1 MQYLLTGFDV
11 TDAAASPQL
20 KRNSKVLSFFN
31 DSEDVLE
38 GIGDGA
44 RPDNTSESRCHC
56 FYLQW

>member
-1 MQYLLTGFDV
+1 MQYLLTGFDT

-56 FYLQW
+56 F